1 MKIKEY
7 IEFKRQYFPPKVKV
21 HKILDEGILAGG
33 SPWVEGSDI
42 TKDPNET
49 GGGNPQFPPF
59 VPPGTNPAKAGSFV
73 VDDDVE

>member
-21 HKILDEGILAGG
+21 HNILDEGILAGG

-42 TKDPNET
+42 P
-49 GGGNPQFPPF
+49 G
-59 VPPGTNPAKAGSFV
+59 GTNEDPFGGAKKSSFLS
-73 VDDDVE
+73 VDEDIEY